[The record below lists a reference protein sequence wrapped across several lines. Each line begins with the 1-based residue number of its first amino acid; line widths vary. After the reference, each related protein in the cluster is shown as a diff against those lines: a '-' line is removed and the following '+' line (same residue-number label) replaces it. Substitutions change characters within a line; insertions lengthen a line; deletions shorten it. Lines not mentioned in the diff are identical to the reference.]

1 MAERDLI
8 ERLDEA
14 VEAILAGRNAGLAGL
29 ALSEPE
35 LATLLVVAD
44 DLRDLPD
51 PGFRSKLKAE
61 LIPTT
66 EDEMTTMTAEEV
78 TTGFHTITP
87 YLLVDGADDLIAFM
101 QDAFEAELLA
111 RYPAPDGRVMH
122 AELRVGDSMIEMG
135 EPTGEM
141 KPFGMALH
149 LYIDD
154 VDRAY
159 VRALAAGA
167 TTTHP
172 LTDQPYGDRE
182 GGVKDRWGNIWY
194 LATHQENVTEEE
206 LQQRFAGSGSKP
218 RKQPGVGPRPE
229 GYHTVTPFLH
239 AKGARALI
247 TFMENAF
254 GAKVAHVTEMDG
266 RDVAHAG
273 VRIGASM
280 IEIGEAHGESL
291 PTPAA
296 IHIHVP
302 DVDAIYERAMRAGA
316 ISVNPPEDKPYGE
329 RGAFVIDPFDNQWFI
344 ATAK

>member
-8 ERLDEA
+8 ERLDDA

-51 PGFRSKLKAE
+51 LRFRSKLKAE

-78 TTGFHTITP
+78 KTGFHTITP

-101 QDAFEAELLA
+101 QDAFGAELQA

-141 KPFGMALH
+141 KPLGMALH

-154 VDRAY
+154 VDGAY
-159 VRALAAGA
+159 ARALAAGA

-218 RKQPGVGPRPE
+218 RKQPGVSPRPE

-254 GAKVAHVTEMDG
+254 GAKVAHVTEMPG
-266 RDVAHAG
+266 REVAHAG
-273 VRIGASM
+273 VRIGNSM
-280 IEIGEAHGESL
+280 IELGEAHGEL
-291 PTPAA
+291 QPTPAA
-296 IHIHVP
+296 IHIQVP
-302 DVDAIYERAMRAGA
+302 DVDVTYERAMRAGA
-316 ISVNPPEDKPYGE
+316 TSVNPPEDKPYGE